1 MKIEFNPRTRAEGML
16 VNALQRLLNG
26 EPIRVK
32 ANGRLTLNRVNE
44 EAGLGHGYIYKF
56 KEFMEYA
63 NPIIDE
69 SNANKQKE
77 LENSLL
83 IDESSRLSDIDV
95 LKAKLKKAT
104 ELKNRYRKERDN
116 AIKARKILEHKYSEM
131 MYRANELQIEIS
143 SHNDVVVP
151 IKNGD

>member
-1 MKIEFNPRTRAEGML
+1 
-16 VNALQRLLNG
+16 
-26 EPIRVK
+26 
-32 ANGRLTLNRVNE
+32 
-44 EAGLGHGYIYKF
+44 
-56 KEFMEYA
+56 MEYA

-69 SNANKQKE
+69 CNANKQKE

-83 IDESSRLSDIDV
+83 IEESSSLSDIDV

-143 SHNDVVVP
+143 SHSDVVVP